1 MKFCKFWN
9 FKNVSYNMQDACG
22 FSHDVGDWLDS
33 YKPTSGKKGLKTA
46 HVLQFL
52 DGRILR
58 ALFLVV
64 G

>member
-1 MKFCKFWN
+1 MKFCKFCN

-22 FSHDVGDWLDS
+22 FYHDVGEWLGS
-33 YKPTSGKKGLKTA
+33 YKRTSGQKGLKTA
-46 HVLQFL
+46 HGLQLL